1 MVAKVPFYIQVYVLY
16 WTQLIIYPDS
26 LGSTWSSGLSQ
37 LLSGEP
43 QMLLLLPYFLTLSPS
58 GLGAG
63 LWFGLCC
70 AHRGENQSSSE
81 ACAL

>member
-1 MVAKVPFYIQVYVLY
+1 MVVKVPFYIQVYVLY

-26 LGSTWSSGLSQ
+26 LGSTWSSGLSR
-37 LLSGEP
+37 LLRGEP
-43 QMLLLLPYFLTLSPS
+43 QMLLLLLYFLTLSP
-58 GLGAG
+58 GLRAG

-70 AHRGENQSSSE
+70 AHRGESQSSSE